1 MSLEDPAPNGE
12 GAALGPPRWVLALE
26 RAHALTHAA
35 ARVLENAPP
44 SGADLAPAAQPIED
58 AVASIYA
65 AFDRR
70 DDGLAATRAAQADLH
85 VAALVVRS
93 LASVDETFGDA
104 AGFLDDA
111 RRELD
116 VALER
121 FSRVSPEAPPPV
133 EDLCAAENVPRL
145 HRIDRPALVPELR
158 VPDPL
163 PPPAEAPPPLPPPKS
178 SAELAQTVA
187 EVKRR
192 AEERRK
198 AHAARAEERARLRA
212 ALKGEKLEPGD
223 PLPGFARGRFTAK
236 TRDDF
241 VASRTRECFDEVA
254 MIGMQRAPLL
264 GDPWRFAKVLEERM
278 LTAIDAIAAL
288 GGPAIARVERLA
300 IDAPAKDPTRGFAA
314 AMILGCFDGRDTL
327 GAVERIIRH
336 LGPADPEVAAH
347 VAGALKL
354 VPHPLLP
361 QILRVFLADA
371 DPALR
376 ALAVDVLAY
385 RGLATVAEL
394 AAAARDPS
402 PAVAAAAL
410 PALGLAR
417 AADLGEAIQPARV
430 HDDPAL
436 REASWIAMSLGGSSH
451 ASDVLASELDGPLAG
466 RAAVALAI
474 VGDERDAARL
484 LDRMKQSPTPGL
496 VNAVG
501 WAGAPEAVP
510 ALVDLLTH
518 DDPVVQLT
526 AAYAL
531 ERITGAGLSED
542 VDVPPET
549 IAVPDVEEP
558 SLGEPPRLAR
568 EISDPR
574 DRPSEG
580 STDKITQPSI
590 DAVRWRAYWAERESH
605 FKPGLRYRRG
615 SLYAP
620 AVSCWELDALPLT
633 PGERRLLQRELVVRT
648 GQHVRFDPHD
658 FVSVQEEALAEW
670 AKTARRHGTAG
681 AWTRPFHR

>member
-1 MSLEDPAPNGE
+1 MSTEELAAIEE

-26 RAHALTHAA
+26 RAHTLAHAA

-44 SGADLAPAAQPIED
+44 SGADLGPAAGPIED
-58 AVASIYA
+58 ALASIYA

-85 VAALVVRS
+85 VAAVVIRS
-93 LASVDETFGDA
+93 IAMVDPTFGDA
-104 AGFLDDA
+104 AGWLDDA
-111 RRELD
+111 RRALD

-121 FSRVSPEAPPPV
+121 FSRVPPEAPPPA
-133 EDLCAAENVPRL
+133 EDLRAAEDVPRL
-145 HRIDRPALVPELR
+145 FRIDRPALVPAFR
-158 VPDPL
+158 IPDPL
-163 PPPAEAPPPLPPPKS
+163 PPPVEPPPPLPPPKS
-178 SAELAQTVA
+178 PADLAHTVA

-192 AEERRK
+192 AEERRR
-198 AHAARAEERARLRA
+198 AHAARKEERARARA
-212 ALKGEKLEPGD
+212 AANADPGEP
-223 PLPGFARGRFTAK
+223 PPGFARGRFAAR

-241 VASRTRECFDEVA
+241 VADRTRECFEEVA

-278 LTAIDAIAAL
+278 LAAIDAIAAM
-288 GGPAIARVERLA
+288 GGPALARVERLA

-314 AMILGCFDGRDTL
+314 AMILGCFDGRDAL
-327 GAVERIIRH
+327 GAVERVIRH
-336 LGPADPEVAAH
+336 LGPADPEVFAH
-347 VAGALKL
+347 VAGALEL
-354 VPHPLLP
+354 SPHPLLP
-361 QILRVFLADA
+361 QLLRVLLGDP

-376 ALAVDVLAY
+376 ALAVEVLAY
-385 RGLATVAEL
+385 RGLATAAEL

-402 PAVAAAAL
+402 PIVAAAAL

-417 AADLGEAIQPARV
+417 APELGAAIEPARA

-436 REASWIAMSLGGSSH
+436 REASWIAMLLGGSSY
-451 ASDVLASELDGPLAG
+451 ASDVLVTELDGPLAS

-484 LDRMKQSPTPGL
+484 LDRMKQAPTPGL
-496 VNAVG
+496 VGAIG

-510 ALVDLLTH
+510 ALIDLLGH

-531 ERITGAGLSED
+531 ERITGAGLSEE
-542 VDVPPET
+542 VEVPPET
-549 IAVPDVEEP
+549 IAVPDVDEP
-558 SLGEPPRLAR
+558 DVGDPRPPHLAR
-568 EISDPR
+568 EVSDPR
-574 DRPSEG
+574 DLPSDGSPDKVTRPSV
-580 STDKITQPSI
+580 DP
-590 DAVRWRAYWAERESH
+590 ARWRAYWIDRESH
-605 FKPGLRYRRG
+605 YKPGLRYRRG
-615 SLYAP
+615 SLHAP

-658 FVSVQEEALAEW
+658 FVSVQEEAIAEW
-670 AKTARRHGTAG
+670 AKVARRHGGPAG
-681 AWTRPFHR
+681 SWTRPLRR